1 MDSIESSEHKRYLDG
16 VFTTEINNLK
26 DLIKDLNDNM
36 KTFEK
41 KIELLQIRVY
51 YIFGIASAIIMGFE
65 LFLKVWWK

>member
-41 KIELLQIRVY
+41 RIESLQMRVY

-65 LFLKVWWK
+65 LFLKIWWK